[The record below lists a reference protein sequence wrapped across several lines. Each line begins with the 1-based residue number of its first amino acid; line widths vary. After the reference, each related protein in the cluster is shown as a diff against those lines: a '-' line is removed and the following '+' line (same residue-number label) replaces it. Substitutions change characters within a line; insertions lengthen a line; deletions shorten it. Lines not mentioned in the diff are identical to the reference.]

1 MNTPEPRAIL
11 SLVMLLIGAIVSGFI
26 VSGFWKEDIKPARAE
41 LSLAYY
47 LNQAELTGT
56 GPDGK
61 MLFQVWT
68 RRAAQS
74 VGDSSIQMDEVR
86 MVYGPPT
93 ALPWEINANTG
104 RIPADASVIELTGDV
119 VATSATEGKNPTV
132 IRTQRLDVNPATRQA
147 NTTRKVT
154 LEFDGRT
161 VNATGMHANFET
173 NELKLLSN
181 VNGKFLP

>member
-1 MNTPEPRAIL
+1 MST
-11 SLVMLLIGAIVSGFI
+11 FI
-26 VSGFWKEDIKPARAE
+26 VSELWKVDSKPAHAE

-47 LNQAELTGT
+47 LDQAELTGT

-74 VGDSSIQMDEVR
+74 LGDSSIEMDEVQ

-93 ALPWEINANTG
+93 ALPWKLNANTG
-104 RIPADASVIELTGDV
+104 RIPADASVIELRGDV
-119 VATSATEGKNPTV
+119 VAVSVTEETKPTI
-132 IRTQRLDVNPATRQA
+132 IRTQRLDIDPTTRQA
-147 NTTRKVT
+147 KTSHKVI
-154 LEFDGRT
+154 LEFDGRII
-161 VNATGMHANFET
+161 NATGMHANFET
-173 NELKLLSN
+173 NELQLLSN